1 MIRKQ
6 RKVNKKG
13 VYNRNTIH
21 GIIYVGLTPEVRG
34 GGGRWGEVAV
44 GGGVMNG
51 ILFLFADPRVFSNVW
66 EFITGSVVKLINEVF
81 CGRLS
86 G

>member
-1 MIRKQ
+1 M
-6 RKVNKKG
+6 
-13 VYNRNTIH
+13 
-21 GIIYVGLTPEVRG
+21 GLYMWDLHPRCGGGGGGG
-34 GGGRWGEVAV
+34 GGGRWPW

>member
-1 MIRKQ
+1 M
-6 RKVNKKG
+6 
-13 VYNRNTIH
+13 
-21 GIIYVGLTPEVRG
+21 GLTPEARV
-34 GGGRWGEVAV
+34 GGGRGG

-66 EFITGSVVKLINEVF
+66 EFITGGVVKLINEVF